1 MTAKN
6 VLGVLRI
13 STASRENEI
22 RWFRPFRFPFP
33 QPQQS
38 HDFCSHSDG
47 SKARFGFRIVK
58 EDGPS
63 MLDSL
68 AILEYSLRQRRVTM
82 FKLGSRGFRRMVLAL
97 GFVVMAIALYGA
109 QPVTIDRNARDFKL
123 PDQFAWQDRP
133 GSASKTATLFG
144 DPSKAGLYVQIT
156 KRGPNDWSQPHSHP
170 NERFITVLAGTFLIG
185 TGAKFDKNNTVAVGP
200 GGVVHDIPNQMHYDG
215 TGPEGAT
222 LEFIA
227 MGPAARN

>member
-1 MTAKN
+1 MRQEEVFVKTSK
-6 VLGVLRI
+6 LG
-13 STASRENEI
+13 
-22 RWFRPFRFPFP
+22 RF
-33 QPQQS
+33 
-38 HDFCSHSDG
+38 
-47 SKARFGFRIVK
+47 
-58 EDGPS
+58 
-63 MLDSL
+63 
-68 AILEYSLRQRRVTM
+68 SLRWLAPA
-82 FKLGSRGFRRMVLAL
+82 FGILAL
-97 GFVVMAIALYGA
+97 SVLPDLFVKTNKNAGPNDAELRNLLAAYA
-109 QPVTIDRNARDFKL
+109 ADNVTIDRTMRDFKM
-123 PDQFAWQDRP
+123 PQDFEWKTRP

-144 DPSKAGLYVQIT
+144 DPSKAGLYVEVT

-200 GGVVHDIPNQMHYDG
+200 GGVIHDIPNQMHYDG

>member
-1 MTAKN
+1 
-6 VLGVLRI
+6 
-13 STASRENEI
+13 
-22 RWFRPFRFPFP
+22 
-33 QPQQS
+33 
-38 HDFCSHSDG
+38 
-47 SKARFGFRIVK
+47 
-58 EDGPS
+58 
-63 MLDSL
+63 
-68 AILEYSLRQRRVTM
+68 M
-82 FKLGSRGFRRMVLAL
+82 FKLSSLAVRRTAVAL
-97 GFVVMAIALYGA
+97 GFLAVAFFSNPSARTNKQAGPILPHAVNPMTIYAADT
-109 QPVTIDRNARDFKL
+109 VTIDRNARDFKL
-123 PDQFAWQDRP
+123 PEQFTWTGRP
-133 GSASKTATLFG
+133 GSASQTAALFG
-144 DPSKAGLYVQIT
+144 DPSKAGLYVQVT